1 MKVVFNSSNRAK
13 IHQYQIQIH
22 EIQIKMNISLAA
34 VFLALLYATVSKII
48 KKKLKENIKKKYINL
63 LY

>member
-48 KKKLKENIKKKYINL
+48 QKKN
-63 LY
+63 